1 MKLGVLALLYLF
13 FARVMWAV
21 WSELR
26 TPASPVAVR
35 RVPRPARRRA
45 PRPSAAGAGAAR
57 AADDLGQEPVALVVV
72 EPVESAGH
80 RFELGGGATIGRS
93 PDCDL
98 VIDDTYVSGRHARI
112 QMEDGAAV
120 LEDLGSTNGTLHNGS
135 PVHAPV
141 PLVVG
146 DRLRLGST
154 LLEVR

>member
-26 TPASPVAVR
+26 TSAAPAAVR
-35 RVPRPARRRA
+35 RAPRPSRRRA
-45 PRPSAAGAGAAR
+45 PRPAPPAAGPLAATDEENL
-57 AADDLGQEPVALVVV
+57 ASVALVVM
-72 EPVESAGH
+72 EPAESAGH
-80 RFELGGGATIGRS
+80 RFELGSGATIGRS

-135 PVHAPV
+135 PVKAPV
-141 PLVVG
+141 SLAVG

-154 LLEVR
+154 VLEVR